1 MPSLR
6 TFNDLSLLSFIKFK
20 ELSKSSD
27 NKVITV

>member
-6 TFNDLSLLSFIKFK
+6 TFNDLSLLSFTKFK

>member
-6 TFNDLSLLSFIKFK
+6 TFNDLSLLSFAKFK

-27 NKVITV
+27 NKVIIV